1 MLLAL
6 VRLVKLKRRRALAA
20 VADVALLKGI
30 IHWWK
35 FTIVTQYPES
45 IFWWILNFVG
55 LLLFDDFDDASDNR
69 YSCNLLEN
77 RLSLKSRAGP
87 MTMAVLGESFAC
99 RYIEWCTWFV
109 LICYFYICTLT
120 YQQPWNVDIDVRL
133 SYDSH
138 VCSFFQSR
146 SCTCRALR
154 DRFESNTVPLRC
166 KCIQQQKAI
175 RRGRSHGCLRI
186 FFNLLLTDCW
196 RYQQKIWTEP
206 SARKRYKCFSD

>member
-35 FTIVTQYPES
+35 FTIVIQYPES

-109 LICYFYICTLT
+109 ISIYTYTYLSAALKCRYWCQTIIWLACLFVSKQILYVQGSARSFWVKHRPVEMQVHPTAKS
-120 YQQPWNVDIDVRL
+120 YQQRTEPWL
-133 SYDSH
+133 
-138 VCSFFQSR
+138 
-146 SCTCRALR
+146 
-154 DRFESNTVPLRC
+154 FED
-166 KCIQQQKAI
+166 
-175 RRGRSHGCLRI
+175 